1 MPPTWCSRAGGGTTQ
16 DAQTAA
22 WAKPFTAKTGT
33 TVLQDGPTDYGKIKA
48 MVESGNVGWDV
59 VDVEGDYAA
68 QAGPAGLLE
77 PLDFSVIDKSRL
89 DPRFVTDHSVG
100 SFYYSFVIGCNA
112 AAVSTCPKSWADLF
126 DTKKFPGKRTFYKWS
141 APGVIEAALLADGV
155 PPANLYPLDL
165 DRAFKKL
172 DTIKGEIIW
181 WSSGAQSQQ
190 LLASAE
196 APFGSFWNG
205 RLTALAAD
213 GMPVETSWAQ
223 NITAA
228 DSLVVPKGSPNK
240 AKAMQFA
247 ALATSPKAQAE
258 LAAATG
264 YAPIN
269 LDSAGAHGPRGAQDP
284 ARPAGRDPDQC
295 RHGPLGPAPRR
306 HRRALV
312 RLAGAVA
319 GTRDRLLPEPEAR
332 PAAGLLP
339 PPSERRA
346 PCPSLPRPSQHLS
359 RPRPARP
366 DPAASPTSSR
376 PSCSCSPSSS
386 CRWRHSSCAA

>member
-1 MPPTWCSRAGGGTTQ
+1 MRLKITLASLLVTAAFPATAADMVFTSWGGTTQ

-22 WAKPFTAKTGT
+22 WAKPFAAETGT
-33 TVLQDGPTDYGKIKA
+33 NVLQDGPTDYGKIKA
-48 MVESGNVGWDV
+48 MVESGNVSWDV

-68 QAGPAGLLE
+68 QAGKAGLLE
-77 PLDFSVIDKSRL
+77 PLDFSVIDKSKL

-112 AAVSTCPKSWADLF
+112 SAVSECPKSCADLF
-126 DTKKFPGKRTFYKWS
+126 DTNKFPGKRTFYKWS

-172 DTIKGEIIW
+172 DTIKSDIIW

-213 GMPVETSWAQ
+213 GMPVETSWEQ

-228 DSLVVPKGSPNK
+228 DSLVVPKGAPNK
-240 AKAMQFA
+240 AEAMQFI

-258 LAAATG
+258 MAAATG

-269 LDSAGAHGPRGAQDP
+269 LDAPALMDP
-284 ARPAGRDPDQC
+284 AMRKTLPDQQ
-295 RHGPLGPAPRR
+295 A
-306 HRRALV
+306 ATQV
-312 RLAGAVA
+312 NADMDYWAQN
-319 GTRDRLLPEPEAR
+319 RDAIGERWYAWQAR
-332 PAAGLLP
+332 
-339 PPSERRA
+339 
-346 PCPSLPRPSQHLS
+346 
-359 RPRPARP
+359 
-366 DPAASPTSSR
+366 
-376 PSCSCSPSSS
+376 
-386 CRWRHSSCAA
+386 